1 MNKKAQAFVWLSII
15 VSIFAMGLLYIM
27 LDQPLEQIKTGTSSN
42 FTGSRYE
49 STYKKLNTIWDW
61 WLLLF
66 LLGIFIY
73 GVLTILKRSDYN
85 VY

>member
-1 MNKKAQAFVWLSII
+1 MNKKAQAFVWLSIM

-27 LDQPLEQIKTGTSSN
+27 LDQPLEQIKTETASN

-73 GVLTILKRSDYN
+73 GVLTILKRSGYD